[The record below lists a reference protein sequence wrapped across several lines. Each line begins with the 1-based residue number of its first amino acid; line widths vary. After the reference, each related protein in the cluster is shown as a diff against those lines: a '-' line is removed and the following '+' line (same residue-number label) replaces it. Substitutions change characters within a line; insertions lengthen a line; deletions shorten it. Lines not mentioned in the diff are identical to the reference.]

1 MNIAT
6 LFAGA
11 GGFDYGFKKAGF
23 KTLWANEFDKTI
35 WDTYATN
42 FPNTILNRHSI
53 TKVDSFE
60 IPDVDGIIGSPP
72 CQSWSA
78 AGKKGGINDPRGQL
92 FYEFVRIL
100 EDVQPKF
107 FIAENVAGMLTKKNE
122 EAFNIIKEHFE
133 NAGYRLTVNLLDSHD
148 YNVPQNRKRVFFVGY
163 RDDLNKT
170 FSFPEP
176 LLNKPILRD
185 TIYDLIDKAIPDSN
199 TEHGYI
205 TGGFSSMYMSRNR
218 VRSWDEPSFTI
229 QASGRHCPIHP
240 QAPKMDL
247 VKKDVRKF
255 AEGKEDLY
263 RRFTI
268 REIARIQTFPDDF
281 KFVYKKSE
289 TAYKMIG
296 NAVPVNLAY
305 ELAKQIRLDMEES

>member
-1 MNIAT
+1 LKIAT

-23 KTLWANEFDKTI
+23 TTLWANEFDKTI
-35 WDTYATN
+35 WETYSTN
-42 FPNTILNRHSI
+42 FPETILNKNSI
-53 TKVDSFE
+53 IDVDSFE
-60 IPDVDGIIGSPP
+60 IPDIDGIIGSPP

-78 AGKKGGINDPRGQL
+78 AGKKEGINDPRGQL
-92 FYEFVRIL
+92 FYEFIRIL
-100 EDVQPKF
+100 RDVQPKF
-107 FIAENVAGMLTKKNE
+107 FIAENVAGMLTKKNQ
-122 EAFNIIKEHFE
+122 EAFNIIKKHFE
-133 NAGYRLTVNLLDSHD
+133 DSGYRLSIHLLDAHN
-148 YNVPQNRKRVFFVGY
+148 YNVPQNRKRVFFIGY

-176 LLNKPILRD
+176 ILNKPVLKDAIF
-185 TIYDLIDKAIPDSN
+185 DLKEKAIPNSN
-199 TEHGYI
+199 TEHGYL
-205 TGGFSSMYMSRNR
+205 TGSFSSMYMSRNR

-240 QAPKMDL
+240 QAPKMPL
-247 VKKDVRKF
+247 VKKDIRTF
-255 AEGKEDLY
+255 AEGQEHLY

-268 REIARIQTFPDDF
+268 REVARIQTFPDSF
-281 KFVYKKSE
+281 KFVFNKQE

-305 ELAKQIRLDMEES
+305 ELAKKIKEDLFS